1 MESFGAILL
10 YAIPGFVGLILLE
23 HLWGWYKGEIHYR
36 HMDTISSLSSG
47 MTNVIKQVLGLTVV
61 ILSYSWISG
70 HIALWNYEVNSPA
83 DVPWWAWIAG
93 FIALDL
99 AGYIGHRLA
108 HEINVLWNTHIVH
121 HSSEEFNL
129 ACALRQEISH
139 FTNWGVVFLLPAALL
154 GVPDIVIAVLAP
166 FHLFAQF
173 WYHTRYIGKMGW
185 LEHILVTPSHH
196 RVHHAINPEY
206 LDKNYSQIFIVW
218 DKWFGTFQEELPD
231 VPPVYGVKRAVH
243 TWNPILINFQ
253 HMWLML
259 QDTWRA
265 QNWLDK
271 ARLWFKPTGW
281 RPADVAEKYPIEII
295 EDPYTQVKYDP
306 PASRRLLSFSYAQLV
321 VNNLLLLYFFASLG
335 SINERWG
342 WTALL
347 VYGLF
352 ISFSIFSYTTLMD
365 RSKHAVWL
373 ELIKSAGAVLLIF
386 ALGGTWFGIESLFP
400 AANALVFAWML
411 FSAGMTAWI
420 VLVEIRPEK
429 ALQQA

>member
-1 MESFGAILL
+1 MDSLGAILL
-10 YAIPGFVGLILLE
+10 WTIPGFVLLILIE
-23 HLWGWYKGEIHYR
+23 NLWGWYKGVVYYR

-47 MTNVIKQVLGLTVV
+47 MTNVVKQVLGLTVV
-61 ILSYSWISG
+61 ILSYSWLEARIG
-70 HIALWNYEVNSPA
+70 LWHFDVRSPA
-83 DVPWWAWIAG
+83 DVPWWAWVVG

-139 FTNWGVVFLLPAALL
+139 FTNWGIVFLLPAALL
-154 GVPDIVIAVLAP
+154 GVPDVVIAVLAP

-206 LDKNYSQIFIVW
+206 LDKNYAQIFIVW

-243 TWNPILINFQ
+243 TWNPLWINFQ
-253 HMWLML
+253 HMWLMI

-265 QNWLDK
+265 KSWWDK

-281 RPADVAEKYPIEII
+281 RPADVAEKHPVEII
-295 EDPYTQVKYDP
+295 EDPYTQVKYETA
-306 PASRRLLSFSYAQLV
+306 ASPLLLGLSYGQLL
-321 VNNLLLLYFFASLG
+321 VNNLLLLYLFGRIAPIEEQWGFAG
-335 SINERWG
+335 
-342 WTALL
+342 LL
-347 VYGLF
+347 IYGLF
-352 ISFSIFSYTTLMD
+352 VVFAVFSYTTLMD
-365 RSKHAVWL
+365 RKAWAAWI
-373 ELIKSAGAVLLIF
+373 ELVKSGTGLALIY
-386 ALGGTWFGIESLFP
+386 ALGGTWFGIGEVIP
-400 AANALVFAWML
+400 YGTELVVAWML
-411 FSAGMTAWI
+411 LSAGLSAW
-420 VLVEIRPEK
+420 VALTELRPSPQK
-429 ALQQA
+429 AVA

>member
-10 YAIPGFVGLILLE
+10 WAIPGFVLLILIE
-23 HLWGWYKGEIHYR
+23 NLWGWYKGVVYYR

-47 MTNVIKQVLGLTVV
+47 MTNIVKQVLGLTIV
-61 ILSYSWISG
+61 ILSYSWLEAR
-70 HIALWNYEVNSPA
+70 IALWHFDVQSPA
-83 DVPWWAWIAG
+83 DVPWWAWVAG

-139 FTNWGVVFLLPAALL
+139 FTNWGIVFLLPAALL
-154 GVPDIVIAVLAP
+154 GVPDVVIAILAP

-185 LEHILVTPSHH
+185 LEHVLVTPSHH

-206 LDKNYSQIFIVW
+206 LDKNYAQIFIVW

-243 TWNPILINFQ
+243 TWNPLLINFQ

-265 QNWLDK
+265 KSWWDK

-281 RPADVAEKYPIEII
+281 RPADVAEKYPVEII
-295 EDPYTQVKYDP
+295 ENPYTQVKYDT
-306 PASRRLLSFSYAQLV
+306 PASPLLLGLSYGQLLI
-321 VNNLLLLYFFASLG
+321 NNLLLLYLFGRIAFVEE
-335 SINERWG
+335 NWG
-342 WTALL
+342 FPGLIG
-347 VYGLF
+347 YGLF
-352 ISFSIFSYTTLMD
+352 VVFAIFSYTTLMD
-365 RSKHAVWL
+365 RKAWAAWI
-373 ELIKSAGAVLLIF
+373 ELVKSGAGLGLIY
-386 ALGGTWFGIESLFP
+386 ALGGTWFGINEVIP
-400 AANALVFAWML
+400 YGTELVAAWML
-411 FSAGMTAWI
+411 LSAGLSAWVAI
-420 VLVEIRPEK
+420 TELRPEQQK
-429 ALQQA
+429 AMA